1 MGRRWG
7 GIVIEVYSVWYLVN
21 GRIKNVNLIMI
32 SYKKL
37 DVWIYSMET
46 VKQIYTLTMSY
57 PEGERYGLT
66 PQTRRAAV
74 SIPCNIAEG
83 LGRKHKKDT
92 VQFLHIAKGS
102 AFELETLL
110 SIALPI
116 GIITPDSYN
125 QLHEILE
132 SNIKLITGFINY
144 LNQRPSTINHPP

>member
-7 GIVIEVYSVWYLVN
+7 GIVIEVYSVWYVVN

-74 SIPCNIAEG
+74 SIPYNIAEG

-102 AFELETLL
+102 AFELE
-110 SIALPI
+110 
-116 GIITPDSYN
+116 
-125 QLHEILE
+125 
-132 SNIKLITGFINY
+132 
-144 LNQRPSTINHPP
+144 PSTINYLHGPLSVFAVYALNSRLQYQQKDDTQFQCGAQHFAERSF